1 MYFERLL
8 SGLQQISHW
17 TQIFTYY
24 FIYLECSRNVMER
37 MSGKYLIKLE
47 VDWNY
52 DGALNTGNLVV
63 YASEGNVDLRR
74 MESSK

>member
-1 MYFERLL
+1 
-8 SGLQQISHW
+8 
-17 TQIFTYY
+17 
-24 FIYLECSRNVMER
+24 MER